1 MIIDEEL
8 RLPTDITFPIDA
20 LTSTV
25 NTAPTSSAVVVID
38 DEEAIEVREATQK
51 RKLRKRTRYLI
62 AGSSIFAVFAL
73 VMIVLA
79 SPIIAVRHVD
89 VEGSKYMS
97 KDLLSIVQ
105 QSLLGKP
112 LLTVD
117 TEKPRVDSKMIL
129 GLRPCESDNFFR
141 LGC

>member
-62 AGSSIFAVFAL
+62 AGSS
-73 VMIVLA
+73 VL
-79 SPIIAVRHVD
+79 R
-89 VEGSKYMS
+89 Y
-97 KDLLSIVQ
+97 
-105 QSLLGKP
+105 
-112 LLTVD
+112 
-117 TEKPRVDSKMIL
+117 
-129 GLRPCESDNFFR
+129 LRW
-141 LGC
+141 